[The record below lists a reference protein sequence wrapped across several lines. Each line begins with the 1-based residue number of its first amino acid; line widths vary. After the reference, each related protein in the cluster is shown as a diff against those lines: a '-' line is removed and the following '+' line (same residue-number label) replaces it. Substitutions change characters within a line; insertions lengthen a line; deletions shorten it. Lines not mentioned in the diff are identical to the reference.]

1 MITGLGIGL
10 VGFGLILAYAGV
22 TGQHVKQELGIVF
35 GRAGGATA
43 PAAGAGLTFK
53 PGDPQAIAQTL
64 RDNPLPTGV
73 R

>member
-22 TGQHVKQELGIVF
+22 TGQHVKSELGAVF
-35 GRAGGATA
+35 GRASGAAA
-43 PAAGAGLTFK
+43 PAAAANVQFK
-53 PGDPQAIAQTL
+53 PGDPQAILQTL
-64 RDNPLPTGV
+64 RDNPLPTGK